1 MAKTYTVHYSAK
13 YAAAGSSASATALY
27 GQANPEGIYPAGIYQ
42 NKTRAVVCL
51 FSGLSGITA
60 SRVTGITLHLQRL
73 AGGSNITY
81 SVNLTHSVLSEPLG
95 ISGPPSRCGA
105 ASPSLRT
112 TTSSGSGSGT
122 IRMWAENT
130 RRSPSP
136 RACSRS

>member
-73 AGGSNITY
+73 AGGTNITY
-81 SVNLTHSVLSEPLG
+81 SVNLTHSVLSESLG
-95 ISGPPSRCGA
+95 ISGTSFTLRRGQ
-105 ASPSLRT
+105 PSLRT

-122 IRMWAENT
+122 TRTWAENT